1 MQAGDYGLKM
11 KNETESVN
19 GVVKLRTGDGKV
31 ILSP

>member
-1 MQAGDYGLKM
+1 MELVNYGLEM
-11 KNETESVN
+11 KNESESVN